1 MNKPLVSILIPIYN
15 TEEFLPKCLDSI
27 VNQTYSNLQVVIID
41 DGSKDASL
49 SIAKKY
55 AKQYPYIEVY
65 HQENQGVASTRN
77 NLLDK
82 VEGDYVLFIDSDDW
96 CELDMVDFL
105 INKAI
110 ANNADIVTCSM
121 VKNDEPFVSD
131 IFLEEIWDQEKAVLE
146 FLRHKI
152 FNGSLCNKLIKTSL
166 LHNLRFHCKIFYG
179 EDALFLWRVLQN
191 VDSIVVTNKILYHY
205 RMNNNSLSHLSWT
218 PDKKGTGS
226 IVWKT
231 ITDETKILWPQYY
244 TISKARYAIEDMWGL
259 YYASLAKY
267 PHDKNIEIRQR
278 NIRRNLK
285 LIRKSDL
292 VSNNKII
299 ASYILAYFYPL
310 GRLLKYTRK

>member
-1 MNKPLVSILIPIYN
+1 MVEPLVSILIPVYN
-15 TEEFLPKCLDSI
+15 TEDYFPKCLDSI

-41 DGSKDASL
+41 DGSKDTSL
-49 SIAKKY
+49 CIAQKY

-82 VEGDYVLFIDSDDW
+82 AKGDYVLFVDSDDW

-121 VKNDEPFVSD
+121 VKNDETFVSN
-131 IFLEEIWDQEKAVLE
+131 IFLEEIWDREKAVLE

-152 FNGSLCNKLIKTSL
+152 FNGSLWNKLIKTSL
-166 LHNLRFHCKIFYG
+166 LHNLKFHCGIFYG
-179 EDALFLWRVLQN
+179 EDALFLWKVLQS

-218 PDKKGTGS
+218 PDKKGTS
-226 IVWKT
+226 KFVWKK
-231 ITDETKILWPQYY
+231 ITEETEKRWPQY
-244 TISKARYAIEDMWGL
+244 IDIVKVRAALEDMWAL
-259 YYASLAKY
+259 YYASASAY
-267 PHDKNIEIRQR
+267 HYDDNIKVRQR
-278 NIRRNLK
+278 SIRNNLGR
-285 LIRKSDL
+285 IIKSD
-292 VSNNKII
+292 I
-299 ASYILAYFYPL
+299 ASRNMKIYALISSLSYK
-310 GRLLKYTRK
+310 LLKYIH

>member
-1 MNKPLVSILIPIYN
+1 MNKPLVSILIPVYN
-15 TEEFLPKCLDSI
+15 TEDYFPICLDSI

-41 DGSKDASL
+41 DGSKDTSL
-49 SIAKKY
+49 CIAQKY

-82 VEGDYVLFIDSDDW
+82 AKGDYVLFVDSDDW

-121 VKNDEPFVSD
+121 VKNDETFVSN
-131 IFLEEIWDQEKAVLE
+131 IFLEEIWDREKAVLE

-152 FNGSLCNKLIKTSL
+152 FNGSLWNKLIKTSL
-166 LHNLRFHCKIFYG
+166 LHNLKFHCGIFYG
-179 EDALFLWRVLQN
+179 EDALFLWKVLQS

-218 PDKKGTGS
+218 PDKKGTS
-226 IVWKT
+226 KFVWKK
-231 ITDETKILWPQYY
+231 ITEETEKRWPQY
-244 TISKARYAIEDMWGL
+244 IDIVKVRAALEDMWAL
-259 YYASLAKY
+259 YYASASAY
-267 PHDKNIEIRQR
+267 HYDDNIKVRQR
-278 NIRRNLK
+278 SIRNNLGR
-285 LIRKSDL
+285 IIKSD
-292 VSNNKII
+292 I
-299 ASYILAYFYPL
+299 ASRNMKIYALISSLSYK
-310 GRLLKYTRK
+310 LLKYIH

>member
-1 MNKPLVSILIPIYN
+1 MDKPLVSILIPVYN
-15 TEEFLPKCLDSI
+15 TEDYFPKCLDSI

-41 DGSKDASL
+41 DGSKDTSL
-49 SIAKKY
+49 CIAQKY

-82 VEGDYVLFIDSDDW
+82 AKGDYVLFVDSDDW

-121 VKNDEPFVSD
+121 VKNDETFVSN
-131 IFLEEIWDQEKAVLE
+131 IFLEEIWDREKAVLE

-152 FNGSLCNKLIKTSL
+152 FNGSLWNKLIKTSL
-166 LHNLRFHCKIFYG
+166 LHNLKFHCGIFYG
-179 EDALFLWRVLQN
+179 EDALFLWKVLQS

>member
-1 MNKPLVSILIPIYN
+1 MNKPLVSILIPVYN

-49 SIAKKY
+49 NIAQKYAKKY
-55 AKQYPYIEVY
+55 PCIEVY

-82 VEGDYVLFIDSDDW
+82 VKGDYVLFVDSDDW

-166 LHNLRFHCKIFYG
+166 LHNLRFHCGIFYG
-179 EDALFLWRVLQN
+179 EDALFLWEVLQN
-191 VDSIVVTNKILYHY
+191 VNSIVVTNKVLYHY